1 MRGSSTSTSPFGL
14 PTRNSDEPDIVEFDT
29 QPGKGDK
36 GPKALNVV
44 IKEKSTEIN
53 SSRTDDRVTCPSCG
67 KKIVPRMITYQGSPD
82 KSVCPYCAATVK
94 EFMKHGCFI
103 ATAVYGDYD
112 CFQVMQLRSF
122 RDIHLETNFIGRVF
136 VRAYYKISPPIAD
149 WLLEQP
155 WLAGKIRLVLNS
167 IVKLLVKI

>member
-1 MRGSSTSTSPFGL
+1 
-14 PTRNSDEPDIVEFDT
+14 
-29 QPGKGDK
+29 
-36 GPKALNVV
+36 
-44 IKEKSTEIN
+44 
-53 SSRTDDRVTCPSCG
+53 
-67 KKIVPRMITYQGSPD
+67 VPRVIVGPPAIHGAYGYTPEAK

-94 EFMKHGCFI
+94 VFETKGCFI

-112 CFQVMQLRSF
+112 CFQVMQLRNF

-136 VRAYYKISPPIAD
+136 VRAYYKISPPIAV

-167 IVKLLVKI
+167 IVKLLVKIFL